1 MEVTAGAVP
10 VVILL
15 VLAVL
20 VSGFVRLARGEA
32 GREGG
37 SWAGAVDCCG
47 GGVVSFV
54 ITWIEIARCMEEKEI
69 AVCLSRAVIIDQ
81 QKMHYYG

>member
-10 VVILL
+10 VVMVL
-15 VLAVL
+15 VLVFVVL
-20 VSGFVRLARGEA
+20 GSGFVRLARGEA

-37 SWAGAVDCCG
+37 SWVGAVDGC

-54 ITWIEIARCMEEKEI
+54 ITLDCEIVWKKKNCG
-69 AVCLSRAVIIDQ
+69 VSVQTPDL
-81 QKMHYYG
+81 